1 MRPVNLIP
9 AEQRR
14 STRGPG
20 APPPLGVSAVLGGLG
35 VGLLIVIV
43 LVLLSNQVNSKKGEL
58 ASLTAK
64 QQTAEATSNALR
76 PYGNFAQVQQARATT
91 VTALARTR
99 FNWERV
105 VRQLS
110 RVVPPDVW
118 LLKFSGTVSAASG
131 AGSGGGAGSAGGSS
145 SLRSAVQGPAF
156 SLSGCATSQAS
167 VARMMARMRAM
178 DGVTRVSTTHSA
190 VATGDSAGGAQ
201 GAGSGGAQSSS
212 QDSCTKG
219 RYQFDMLVAMENA
232 NVTGLGNGQAPT
244 GPGAAPAA
252 AAQAAGTQSSGTTGA
267 SGAGQ

>member
-76 PYGNFAQVQQARATT
+76 PYGDFAQVQQARATT
-91 VTALARTR
+91 VKSLARTR

-131 AGSGGGAGSAGGSS
+131 TGSGSGGGGGSS